1 MKTFSRSHNWGHGD
15 RKSWDPRGSMIWDN
29 FSIFRTNCAILTSY
43 IRAVPRMCRG
53 LSRVCCDVAWLKMV
67 KVASFHSEGREKE
80 PGLFYAIL
88 CSELMEKVS
97 FSGSKIS
104 LILPFEWITSVALVV
119 RVNFCVCL
127 SNKTIHS
134 VIELISEIPKQC
146 LIITKTLFCR
156 VSYCFCLFGEFAK
169 VFL

>member
-1 MKTFSRSHNWGHGD
+1 
-15 RKSWDPRGSMIWDN
+15 MIWDN

-43 IRAVPRMCRG
+43 IRANPRTCRG
-53 LSRVCCDVAWLKMV
+53 LSRVCCHVAWSNGDNCKIPLG
-67 KVASFHSEGREKE
+67 SFHSDGREEE
-80 PGLFYAIL
+80 PGLFYALL

-156 VSYCFCLFGEFAK
+156 ISFCFCLFWPVFKSFWKASPSSSFA
-169 VFL
+169 